1 VATKMEQDAVDE
13 AQSLGRQVAWRALLM
28 VAVLIAHEAANFL
41 WRRMTGR
48 PPPPAH
54 RRRGHGL

>member
-1 VATKMEQDAVDE
+1 MEQVAVDE
-13 AQSLGRQVAWRALLM
+13 AESLVRQVAWRALLT

-41 WRRMTGR
+41 WKRMTGR
-48 PPPPAH
+48 PPPTH